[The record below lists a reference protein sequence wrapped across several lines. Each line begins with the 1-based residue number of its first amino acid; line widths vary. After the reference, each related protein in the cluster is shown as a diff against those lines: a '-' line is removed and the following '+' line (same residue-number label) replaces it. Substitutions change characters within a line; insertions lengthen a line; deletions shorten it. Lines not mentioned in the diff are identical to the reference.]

1 MRYLLDKRMEKEL
14 NFRRKY
20 IYDIFHVSTKI
31 INHKQFIELVGIP
44 EDIIDVCFIV
54 GHNNFVQRILQQ
66 KKFKEKNLVA
76 ITCQARI
83 KIMDFGFDFDPT
95 ESEILLYHSNSS
107 CSIEER
113 LEECFIKVKENG
125 RKIQ

>member
-66 KKFKEKNLVA
+66 KKFKEKNLDA
-76 ITCQARI
+76 IINKKTSELFIEADYI
-83 KIMDFGFDFDPT
+83 TKIGEEVTGFYRYNVT
-95 ESEILLYHSNSS
+95 L
-107 CSIEER
+107 
-113 LEECFIKVKENG
+113 
-125 RKIQ
+125 

>member
-54 GHNNFVQRILQQ
+54 GHNILCT
-66 KKFKEKNLVA
+66 KLLWDTIILYKEYCNRKNL
-76 ITCQARI
+76 
-83 KIMDFGFDFDPT
+83 K
-95 ESEILLYHSNSS
+95 
-107 CSIEER
+107 
-113 LEECFIKVKENG
+113 
-125 RKIQ
+125 RKI

>member
-66 KKFKEKNLVA
+66 KKFKEKNCNYLPG
-76 ITCQARI
+76 
-83 KIMDFGFDFDPT
+83 KNKDYGFLFA
-95 ESEILLYHSNSS
+95 ESQLTD
-107 CSIEER
+107 C
-113 LEECFIKVKENG
+113 KVG
-125 RKIQ
+125 

>member
-31 INHKQFIELVGIP
+31 INHKQFIELVGLP

-54 GHNNFVQRILQQ
+54 
-66 KKFKEKNLVA
+66 
-76 ITCQARI
+76 
-83 KIMDFGFDFDPT
+83 
-95 ESEILLYHSNSS
+95 
-107 CSIEER
+107 
-113 LEECFIKVKENG
+113 
-125 RKIQ
+125 

>member
-83 KIMDFGFDFDPT
+83 KIMDFYLPNHN
-95 ESEILLYHSNSS
+95 LLIAKLMN
-107 CSIEER
+107 
-113 LEECFIKVKENG
+113 V
-125 RKIQ
+125 IQKGM